1 MSKVTWEEFR
11 RENASD
17 IRKASQLAGSIL
29 KDDNIAQSIH
39 GSDKTAEAL
48 FAMLNDNDREKL
60 SQIIK
65 NPEILESILSSP
77 KARENLKKLMGK

>member
-17 IRKASQLAGSIL
+17 IRKASQMAGNIL
-29 KDDNIAQSIH
+29 KDDNIVKSVQN
-39 GSDKTAEAL
+39 SDKTAEAL
-48 FAMLNDNDREKL
+48 FAMLNDNDRERL

-65 NPEILESILSSP
+65 NPEILQSVLSSP
-77 KARENLKKLMGK
+77 KAMENLKKLMEK